1 MAAADGRCPLWRP
14 CLGGGGTSTTCTMPT
29 MDLHAANIAS
39 ASCCSACAGTCTS
52 QQPATGFGAELQKF
66 APGTADSEAL
76 MQQTMQHGAGDAE
89 KVVM

>member
-66 APGTADSEAL
+66 HLERQTASI
-76 MQQTMQHGAGDAE
+76 DAADHAARARRC
-89 KVVM
+89 